1 MATIF
6 SGYLQWFFRVSAV
19 LFFGCF
25 LGGIGVAGCFYEVVG
40 QCVSS
45 CIQVVFLCWLVFSWK
60 YFIIQ
65 EQQYFR
71 AFLVAISNFY
81 LSLYLCYYLLLLS
94 LCVHI
99 WGFYNC
105 YIHTLLQCL
114 ILFSLISLICC
125 YRLIYLAL
133 FNYHSHQRFF
143 SHKILTFCL
152 KLTVKIVKNILCN
165 GFKRNVNIKN

>member
-1 MATIF
+1 MIIVVVEANSDGNNIQWLF
-6 SGYLQWFFRVSAV
+6 AVVLQGVCCFI
-19 LFFGCF
+19 FGCF
-25 LGGIGVAGCFYEVVG
+25 LGDIGVASCFYEVVG
-40 QCVSS
+40 LCVSS

-65 EQQYFR
+65 ERQYFR

-81 LSLYLCYYLLLLS
+81 LSLYLCYYLLLFS

-114 ILFSLISLICC
+114 ILFSLFSLICC
-125 YRLIYLAL
+125 YRLITLHYLTII
-133 FNYHSHQRFF
+133 HTKDFF
-143 SHKILTFCL
+143 PT
-152 KLTVKIVKNILCN
+152 
-165 GFKRNVNIKN
+165 GF